1 MNITQLR
8 EINRMNRESAQES
21 ILSADKVL
29 DVVMNTFPLYILEPL
44 VEAAKMDVIVSNK
57 IKDSYE
63 KEAEAIEVINQN
75 NTTKGY
81 ELYKKQAQRRKSIYM
96 KKKEA
101 AFALKR
107 LSILKELS
115 NQATTLGVRN
125 VKKSK
130 RKYKK

>member
-29 DVVMNTFPLYILEPL
+29 DVVMNTFPLYMLEPL

-75 NTTKGY
+75 NTKGY

-107 LSILKELS
+107 LSTLKELS

-130 RKYKK
+130 RQ